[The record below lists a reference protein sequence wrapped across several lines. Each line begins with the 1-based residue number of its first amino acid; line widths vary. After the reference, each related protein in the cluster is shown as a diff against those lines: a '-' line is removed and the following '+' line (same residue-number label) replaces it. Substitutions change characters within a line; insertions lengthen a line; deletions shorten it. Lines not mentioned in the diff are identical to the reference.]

1 MQWIRGKSGATCSKR
16 RCEVRKIGDTWHFT
30 DGSTLT
36 EKQADELADYLET
49 DDVFTHF
56 TEVATT
62 SANPT
67 PSAQ

>member
-1 MQWIRGKSGATCSKR
+1 M
-16 RCEVRKIGDTWHFT
+16 RKIGDTWHFT

>member
-1 MQWIRGKSGATCSKR
+1 M
-16 RCEVRKIGDTWHFT
+16 RKIGDTWHFT

-36 EKQADELADYLET
+36 EQQADELADYLES

-56 TEVATT
+56 TELPTK
-62 SANPT
+62 SENPA